1 MSDVSGEPGGGYETG
16 ERGDKR
22 PGRPCLCC
30 GEQGDGDAQWASSE
44 NVRYLWCHR
53 WCWTSP
59 ASSSFIFIIV
69 IIILLIPPNTSVVQP
84 ACPAAPLPTAN
95 TPQHKQQQHHQ
106 QQRPAAWMHSKHPAG
121 GEQPSTG
128 AESKGGGGGG
138 GADGCQAGI
147 SHQQH
152 RQQPSSDW
160 DQLRV

>member
-1 MSDVSGEPGGGYETG
+1 MSDVSGEPGGGYEIG
-16 ERGDKR
+16 EGGDKR

-30 GEQGDGDAQWASSE
+30 GEQGDGDVQWASSE

-53 WCWTSP
+53 WCWTP

-128 AESKGGGGGG
+128 AESKGGGGG
-138 GADGCQAGI
+138 ADGCQAGI